1 MATGT
6 VTCTVCELHA
16 EAVFRVEGMDCNEE
30 VVILE
35 RRLKPLAGLE
45 ALSADLIGQRLHVEF
60 WLEHE
65 EPMGGG
71 SALER
76 RWKLMVACGGLLGA
90 AAVLDGLALARAALP
105 LYLAGA
111 AAGIVYPLR
120 RAVTA
125 ARSHILDINVLMVI
139 AGRVNIPQTMLPMS
153 VQDLVVVRR
162 QLRRLFAFDLL
173 QRGIRVRR
181 RQAVEDRLPHP
192 FFQRRLEVSVSEQR
206 VCALS
211 EDGPGR
217 DQALRFEK
225 KWESTYSAMTPRS
238 SSPRPPNSSPLP
250 TRRSL
255 HATFDSTSMSFLP
268 IGIRNRTLTVIPF
281 SSGLVV
287 RTATPPRLMLSVTAA
302 AIVLPNRYA
311 IGMPRTTRGPVRRLT
326 SPGNRCGASD
336 GRMCCSDVYSFT

>member
-1 MATGT
+1 
-6 VTCTVCELHA
+6 
-16 EAVFRVEGMDCNEE
+16 MDCNEE

-45 ALSADLIGQRLHVEF
+45 ALSADLIGQRLHVEL

-90 AAVLDGLALARAALP
+90 AAVLDGLRLARAALP

-181 RQAVEDRLPHP
+181 RQAVEDLLPHP

-211 EDGPGR
+211 EDG
-217 DQALRFEK
+217 
-225 KWESTYSAMTPRS
+225 
-238 SSPRPPNSSPLP
+238 
-250 TRRSL
+250 
-255 HATFDSTSMSFLP
+255 
-268 IGIRNRTLTVIPF
+268 
-281 SSGLVV
+281 
-287 RTATPPRLMLSVTAA
+287 
-302 AIVLPNRYA
+302 
-311 IGMPRTTRGPVRRLT
+311 
-326 SPGNRCGASD
+326 
-336 GRMCCSDVYSFT
+336 